1 MKTVLII
8 DSDSEFL
15 NNATEYLDDSG
26 FEVIAVRDGATGV
39 QRTLQYTPDIIVCD
53 AEPEGLSGYE
63 VFNMVQQINSTAVIP
78 FIFLTT
84 KNTYNELRSAMNL
97 GIDDFLVK
105 PFDMKELKNLLE
117 VRLERQERILQMAD
131 EKFNTLI
138 DNAYTA
144 IYIYRDQQL
153 TYVNQKFCDILGY
166 SKRELL
172 GMNLVNILY
181 KDDIQPVM
189 NKINQCFKGIQ
200 KEMEMN
206 FRVIRRNQEIANI
219 NWAGSIVNINGRKSL
234 VGAVSQTGSIEKSSG
249 PRENQDNIVLTPR
262 EKEVLEYICRGF
274 STSEIAGFLNLS
286 NRTVEGHRNRLLRK
300 SRCKNSVC
308 LAIYAI
314 KNGLYEV

>member
-15 NNATEYLDDSG
+15 NNATEYLNDTG
-26 FEVIAVRDGATGV
+26 FQVLAVRDGATGV

-78 FIFLTT
+78 FIFLTS
-84 KNTYNELRSAMNL
+84 KNSYQELRSAMNL
-97 GIDDFLVK
+97 GIDDLLVK
-105 PFDMKELKNLLE
+105 PFELKELKNQLE
-117 VRLERQERILQMAD
+117 VRLERQERILRMAD

-144 IYIYRDQQL
+144 IYIYREQQL

-200 KEMEMN
+200 KEMEIN
-206 FRVIRRNQEIANI
+206 FRVIKRNQEIAHI
-219 NWAGSIVNINGRKSL
+219 NWAGSIVNIKGKKNL
-234 VGAVSQTGSIEKSSG
+234 VGAVNQNSTFQNSTS
-249 PRENQDNIVLTPR
+249 PQENQDNIVLTPR
-262 EKEVLEYICRGF
+262 EKEILEYICRGF

-308 LAIYAI
+308 LAIYAV
-314 KNGLYEV
+314 KNGLYQI

>member
-8 DSDSEFL
+8 DSDIEFL
-15 NNATEYLDDSG
+15 NTATDYLNETG
-26 FEVIAVRDGATGV
+26 FEVISVRDGATGV
-39 QRTLQYTPDIIVCD
+39 QRTLQYTPDIILCD

-84 KNTYNELRSAMNL
+84 KNSYKELRSAMNL
-97 GIDDFLVK
+97 GIDDTLVK
-105 PFDMKELKNLLE
+105 PFDLKELKNLLE
-117 VRLERQERILQMAD
+117 VRMERQERILQMAD

-144 IYIYRDQQL
+144 IYIYRQQQL

-189 NKINQCFKGIQ
+189 NKINQCFKGIR

-206 FRVIRRNQEIANI
+206 FRVIKRNQEIAHI
-219 NWAGSIVNINGRKSL
+219 NWAGSIVNIKGKKSL
-234 VGAVSQTGSIEKSSG
+234 VGAVNQTGKIEG
-249 PRENQDNIVLTPR
+249 RTPQENQDNMVLTPR
-262 EKEVLEYICRGF
+262 EKEVLDFICRGF
-274 STSEIAGFLNLS
+274 STTEIAGFLNLS

-314 KNGLYEV
+314 KNGLYQV

>member
-8 DSDSEFL
+8 DNDIEFL
-15 NNATEYLDDSG
+15 NTASEYLNETG
-26 FEVIAVRDGATGV
+26 FEVLSAQDGATGV
-39 QRTLQYTPDIIVCD
+39 QRTLQYTPDIILCD

-84 KNTYNELRSAMNL
+84 KNSYKELRSAMNL
-97 GIDDFLVK
+97 GIDDLLVK
-105 PFDMKELKNLLE
+105 PFELKELKNLLE
-117 VRLERQERILQMAD
+117 VRMERQERILQMAD

-189 NKINQCFKGIQ
+189 NKINQCFKGIH

-206 FRVIRRNQEIANI
+206 FRVIKRNQEIAHI
-219 NWAGSIVNINGRKSL
+219 NWAGSIVNINGKKSL
-234 VGAVSQTGSIEKSSG
+234 VGAVSQTGKVKG
-249 PRENQDNIVLTPR
+249 RTPQENQENIVLTPR
-262 EKEVLEYICRGF
+262 EKEVLDYICRGF
-274 STSEIAGFLNLS
+274 STTEIAGYLNLS

-300 SRCKNSVC
+300 ARCKNSVC
-308 LAIYAI
+308 LAVYAI
-314 KNGLYEV
+314 KNGLYQI

>member
-1 MKTVLII
+1 
-8 DSDSEFL
+8 
-15 NNATEYLDDSG
+15 
-26 FEVIAVRDGATGV
+26 
-39 QRTLQYTPDIIVCD
+39 
-53 AEPEGLSGYE
+53 
-63 VFNMVQQINSTAVIP
+63 MVQQINSTAVIP

-84 KNTYNELRSAMNL
+84 KNSYKELRSAMNL
-97 GIDDFLVK
+97 GIDDTLVK

-117 VRLERQERILQMAD
+117 VRMERQERILQMAD

-144 IYIYRDQQL
+144 IYIYRQQQL

-189 NKINQCFKGIQ
+189 NKINQCFKGIR

-206 FRVIRRNQEIANI
+206 FRVIKRNQEIAHI
-219 NWAGSIVNINGRKSL
+219 NWAGSIVNIKGKKSL
-234 VGAVSQTGSIEKSSG
+234 VGAVNQTGKIEG
-249 PRENQDNIVLTPR
+249 RTPQENQDNMVLTPR
-262 EKEVLEYICRGF
+262 EKEVLDFICRGF
-274 STSEIAGFLNLS
+274 STTEIAGFLNLS

-314 KNGLYEV
+314 KNGLYQI

>member
-1 MKTVLII
+1 MRTILII

-15 NNATEYLDDSG
+15 QTASEYLTSSG
-26 FEVIAVRDGATGV
+26 FDVISVRDGATGV
-39 QRTLQYTPDIIVCD
+39 QRTLQYIPDVILCD

-78 FIFLTT
+78 FIFLTS
-84 KNTYNELRSAMNL
+84 KSTYQELRSAMNL
-97 GIDDFLVK
+97 GIDDLLVK
-105 PFDMKELKNLLE
+105 PFEMKELKKLID
-117 VRLERQERILQMAD
+117 VRLERQERILKMAD

-172 GMNLVNILY
+172 GMNLVNILF

-200 KEMEMN
+200 KEMELN
-206 FRVIRRNQEIANI
+206 FRVIKKNQEIANI
-219 NWAGSIVNINGRKSL
+219 DWAGSIVNINGKKSL
-234 VGAVSQTGSIEKSSG
+234 VGAVSQTNKGEIQRT
-249 PRENQDNIVLTPR
+249 PYENQDKIVLTPR
-262 EKEVLEYICRGF
+262 EKEVLEYICQGF

-286 NRTVEGHRNRLLRK
+286 TRTVEGHRNRLLK
-300 SRCKNSVC
+300 KARCRNSVC

-314 KNGLYEV
+314 KNGLYQI